1 MSKNRLAILA
11 TGLCLVGVSDTVKAQ
26 QTMEKPSEKV
36 YDSWG
41 NNEEFRIYSVFLY
54 IQRNYGNHQ
63 LIGSNTKDSFPVD

>member
-1 MSKNRLAILA
+1 
-11 TGLCLVGVSDTVKAQ
+11 
-26 QTMEKPSEKV
+26 MEKPSEKV

-63 LIGSNTKDSFPVD
+63 LIGSNTKDSFPVE